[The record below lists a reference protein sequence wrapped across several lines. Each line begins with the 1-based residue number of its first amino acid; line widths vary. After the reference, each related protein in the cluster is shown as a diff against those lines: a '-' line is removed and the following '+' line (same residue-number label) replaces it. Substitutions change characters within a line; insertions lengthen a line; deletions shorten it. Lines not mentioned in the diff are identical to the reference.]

1 MDLKLT
7 PINKRMDIKV
17 VIEIFNNEEKMGVS
31 YRICCQIECV
41 NCRPSSIKNFIGDPI
56 RVNAIKMA
64 IGSCNEQNVFD
75 KRQDFH

>member
-31 YRICCQIECV
+31 YRICC
-41 NCRPSSIKNFIGDPI
+41 
-56 RVNAIKMA
+56 
-64 IGSCNEQNVFD
+64 
-75 KRQDFH
+75 